1 MSNIILAS
9 SSPRRKELLLKYG
22 IKPIINSSNIE
33 EIISTSETPEQVA
46 MSLAFLK
53 AEDIASNF
61 SGNEIVIAADTIVCF
76 EDNIL
81 GKPVNEDEARYMIQR
96 MSGKKHFVVTGLSI
110 IKVGTNNKIVDYEKT
125 MVKFRE
131 LSEDKIQRYLNTGEY
146 KDKAG
151 GYGIQE
157 QGEALVEEIN
167 GCYSNVVGLPIPKLD
182 KLLEKYFNV
191 SLL

>member
-151 GYGIQE
+151 GYGIQG
-157 QGEALVEEIN
+157 QGEILVEEIN